1 MMCPTAAGG
10 GGGRGGGG
18 RDEVGGSA
26 SRGRHAP
33 MEWREEERC
42 CCRPL
47 SRLQR
52 AEGMKGWQGEEAGMM
67 DRWTRGRLC
76 CHPILCGSLYRTY
89 RNRVAAR
96 RHAGLQSLLSST
108 PTVSW
113 SVSDNC
119 RASVRTRVSIHSH
132 CQRWMTTQ
140 SVSRLKLVKCE
151 AQRQIEKCTDG
162 WTIIKPNNMGKLK
175 KHEKKKETFWNQRLC
190 FNSGEHMQQEMRRFQ
205 RQFPVFWWIVRLP
218 FCIDL
223 WPKYQSKIWKIIRLL
238 GEDKWMC
245 SSYWGG
251 HP

>member
-1 MMCPTAAGG
+1 MSVREESGGKKSGKLLRAELRHLGPIRMHILSGVKPGEIFMMCPTAAGG

-67 DRWTRGRLC
+67 DRRTRGRLC

-108 PTVSW
+108 PTVS
-113 SVSDNC
+113 
-119 RASVRTRVSIHSH
+119 
-132 CQRWMTTQ
+132 
-140 SVSRLKLVKCE
+140 
-151 AQRQIEKCTDG
+151 
-162 WTIIKPNNMGKLK
+162 
-175 KHEKKKETFWNQRLC
+175 
-190 FNSGEHMQQEMRRFQ
+190 
-205 RQFPVFWWIVRLP
+205 
-218 FCIDL
+218 
-223 WPKYQSKIWKIIRLL
+223 
-238 GEDKWMC
+238 
-245 SSYWGG
+245 
-251 HP
+251 